1 MSSNCAVILA
11 AGQGTR
17 MKSSK
22 PKVLAEVLFKPM
34 IDWVTDAAVNAGVE
48 DICLVTG
55 FKREMIIEHFGGRF
69 KTVEQKELLGTGH
82 AIMQAKDFIKE
93 HIPGNVLVLNGDAP
107 LIPAETL
114 KAALDF
120 HKAGNNAATVIS
132 ANVAD
137 PFGYGRIIRSRDGKL
152 KRIVEEKEATQA
164 EKIVN
169 EVNSGAYWFS
179 GSVLLESLEGIIEK
193 HDRKNDEAIEYHLT
207 DAVEVILEKGL
218 NAVAYDASS
227 PDIVLGANDRVQ
239 LQLLNDIA
247 RRNILKKHMLNGVS
261 IPCADGVIISPDA
274 KIKADTEILPG
285 TIIKGKSVIGAN
297 CDIGPNS
304 LIEDSVIGDNV
315 SLNNVQ
321 CYSAEIKN
329 GAHMGPFVR
338 VRPGSVIGEG
348 VKVGNFVEFKNSVI
362 GDHTSV
368 AHLTYIGDSDVGSG
382 VNFGCGCATANY
394 DGKSKARTKVGNNA
408 FIGCDTCLVAPV
420 QVGDN
425 AYTAAGSVITDNV
438 PDNALAIARAKESV
452 KKDWVKKKKP
462 YRWQK

>member
-120 HKAGNNAATVIS
+120 HIAGNNAATVIS
-132 ANVAD
+132 AKVAD

-179 GSVLLESLEGIIEK
+179 GSALLESLEGIIEK

-368 AHLTYIGDSDVGSG
+368 AHLT
-382 VNFGCGCATANY
+382 
-394 DGKSKARTKVGNNA
+394 
-408 FIGCDTCLVAPV
+408 
-420 QVGDN
+420 
-425 AYTAAGSVITDNV
+425 
-438 PDNALAIARAKESV
+438 
-452 KKDWVKKKKP
+452 
-462 YRWQK
+462 

>member
-1 MSSNCAVILA
+1 MVYTVTLNPALDYVMRVGSLRYDDINRSQSEDVYYGGKGINVSVIL
-11 AGQGTR
+11 TR
-17 MKSSK
+17 LGIENKALGF
-22 PKVLAEVLFKPM
+22 VGGF
-34 IDWVTDAAVNAGVE
+34 
-48 DICLVTG
+48 TG
-55 FKREMIIEHFGGRF
+55 DKLTEMLENDGI
-69 KTVEQKELLGTGH
+69 KC
-82 AIMQAKDFIKE
+82 DFNRLK
-93 HIPGNVLVLNGDAP
+93 NGDTR
-107 LIPAETL
+107 I
-114 KAALDF
+114 
-120 HKAGNNAATVIS
+120 
-132 ANVAD
+132 NV
-137 PFGYGRIIRSRDGKL
+137 
-152 KRIVEEKEATQA
+152 
-164 EKIVN
+164 
-169 EVNSGAYWFS
+169 
-179 GSVLLESLEGIIEK
+179 
-193 HDRKNDEAIEYHLT
+193 
-207 DAVEVILEKGL
+207 
-218 NAVAYDASS
+218 
-227 PDIVLGANDRVQ
+227 
-239 LQLLNDIA
+239 
-247 RRNILKKHMLNGVS
+247 
-261 IPCADGVIISPDA
+261 

-297 CDIGPNS
+297 CEIGPNS
-304 LIEDSVIGDNV
+304 IIEDSVIGDNV